1 VVGLSSSSHSY
12 PRMAPVGK
20 RYPTAWR
27 KLSNASMHSGSVDSS
42 LMVMLTHGED
52 IPSSGV
58 MVNVCGVVFI
68 FV

>member
-1 VVGLSSSSHSY
+1 
-12 PRMAPVGK
+12 MAPVGR

-27 KLSNASMHSGSVDSS
+27 KLSNASMHSDSVDSS
-42 LMVMLTHGED
+42 LIVMLTHGEE